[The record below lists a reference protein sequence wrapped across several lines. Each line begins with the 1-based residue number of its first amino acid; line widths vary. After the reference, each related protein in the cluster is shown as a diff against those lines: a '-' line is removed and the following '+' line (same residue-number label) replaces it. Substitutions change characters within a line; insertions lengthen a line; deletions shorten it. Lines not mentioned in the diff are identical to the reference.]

1 MRRSGTS
8 RGENKA
14 KRRKKCNSG
23 NAKEPEDVVLA
34 MSAGQS
40 LANSIALEE
49 MEKDHTKEEV

>member
-14 KRRKKCNSG
+14 KERRS
-23 NAKEPEDVVLA
+23 AIQEMQKEPEDVVLA
-34 MSAGQS
+34 VSAGQS
-40 LANSIALEE
+40 LANSITLEE